1 MRGREG
7 GETEAGERDG
17 GERDGGQVTTRV
29 RRRSE
34 GEVRG
39 GSEREQ

>member
-17 GERDGGQVTTRV
+17 GERDGGQVTTR
-29 RRRSE
+29 
-34 GEVRG
+34 GEK
-39 GSEREQ
+39 EE